1 MSDSCNN
8 LNVHV
13 SLENVPLPFFDAK
26 YNLVHDNNRRRII
39 QKIWDKYYKSDF
51 FYRRICI
58 YTYIHGRDRS
68 LHRQIFSRFFFKGET
83 WPDVIS
89 NRRATLTNCYP
100 CRENGT
106 HYSSSDKRLPSCT
119 YPLLLLLPRWFY
131 VQGVSC
137 EVDKAWE
144 DNSWRDFKQIFPLRK
159 FSFRLRSRVIEEKHW
174 PITAHVTCLLRP
186 IQRRDAIRALWLA
199 SIFLCFTRNHSE
211 ESSINSCHNSI
222 RNINYIYCNY
232 YLNLK

>member
-8 LNVHV
+8 PNVHV

-89 NRRATLTNCYP
+89 NEAPGR
-100 CRENGT
+100 
-106 HYSSSDKRLPSCT
+106 
-119 YPLLLLLPRWFY
+119 
-131 VQGVSC
+131 
-137 EVDKAWE
+137 
-144 DNSWRDFKQIFPLRK
+144 
-159 FSFRLRSRVIEEKHW
+159 HW
-174 PITAHVTCLLRP
+174 QT
-186 IQRRDAIRALWLA
+186 AIRAERMERIILPPTNDYLHVLILFSSSCLDDFTYKVFHARSTRLEKIIPDAISSKFSLCENFRFAFVHELLKKNTDQSRRTWLVSYVLSNA
-199 SIFLCFTRNHSE
+199 ATRYARCDWPVFFSVSLEITLRNHRL
-211 ESSINSCHNSI
+211 ILVII
-222 RNINYIYCNY
+222 R
-232 YLNLK
+232 